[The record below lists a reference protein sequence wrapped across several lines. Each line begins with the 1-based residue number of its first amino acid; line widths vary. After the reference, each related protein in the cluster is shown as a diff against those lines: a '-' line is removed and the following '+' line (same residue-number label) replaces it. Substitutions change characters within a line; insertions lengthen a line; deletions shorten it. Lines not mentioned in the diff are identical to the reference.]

1 MRKELSPL
9 GCERDRASRSHEE
22 AQSQRFFQLM
32 DRLSKGGLGE
42 KQALG
47 RSAEMKLVGE
57 REERP

>member
-1 MRKELSPL
+1 LV
-9 GCERDRASRSHEE
+9 
-22 AQSQRFFQLM
+22 

-42 KQALG
+42 EQALG